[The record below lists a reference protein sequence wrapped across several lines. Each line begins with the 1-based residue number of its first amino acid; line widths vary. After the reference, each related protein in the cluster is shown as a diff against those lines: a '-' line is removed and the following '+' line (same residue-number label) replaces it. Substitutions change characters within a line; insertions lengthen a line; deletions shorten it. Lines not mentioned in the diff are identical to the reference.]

1 MEKSS
6 VESVVPDFA
15 HADLLPTVPGTDL
28 DLDEVIEKLCGI
40 GELPFA
46 SSELGADGKS
56 ITELESTT
64 GGLVLL
70 RASAPTLATRFE
82 RAWGSIDVGAVSL
95 TPRAVVQRIPNEDG
109 ISHYVLFTERPHYPC
124 AAYNPDGN
132 RCALHCALMAIG
144 VTDAWQRHS
153 PHTGS
158 QRRPGRSSLT
168 RYDDYPQQKK
178 EPSTRE
184 KFAHELRA
192 HSGETAY
199 AYVLCDT
206 EPQFEAPGVTRERSW
221 HIE

>member
-6 VESVVPDFA
+6 VESVVSDFA

-28 DLDEVIEKLCGI
+28 DLDEVIEKLCGM

-46 SSELGADGKS
+46 SGELGDDGKS

-70 RASAPTLATRFE
+70 RAIAPTLATLFK
-82 RAWGSIDVGAVSL
+82 RAWSSIDVGAVSV
-95 TPRAVVQRIPNEDG
+95 TPRAVVQRIPNARG
-109 ISHYVLFTERPHYPC
+109 VSHYVLFTERPHYPC

-153 PHTGS
+153 PHAGS
-158 QRRPGRSSLT
+158 QRRPERPSLT
-168 RYDDYPQQKK
+168 RYDDYPQKK
-178 EPSTRE
+178 ELTSRQD
-184 KFAHELRA
+184 FANALRA
-192 HSGETAY
+192 HSGEDAY